1 MPSQVGLSMR
11 EVMQVRSLQG
21 AQVIAGWA
29 GLGRVVERMN
39 IMEVPDVLPWVK
51 TGELLLTTGYPIK
64 DDPSSLTHLVQSLD
78 RRGLA
83 GLAIKLGRYLEELP
97 EEMLRAANERD
108 FPIVLIDNQCGFDD
122 VMNDVLTAI
131 LHKQAVAIE
140 RSEAI
145 HQALIAT
152 VLAGGGLPEVCR
164 DAASLLN
171 APVLIE
177 DILGRVLTV
186 ATPTGPCEQTDIDG
200 LSDRRNSPHDAVQIV
215 AAEARLGT
223 IRALPDDDERQQPLY
238 SDATTVL
245 ERAATVAALAI
256 TRQQAVNEVETRYQS
271 DLVRD
276 LVEGRGLELSRV
288 LAQAAGF
295 GWDLDRPLIT
305 CVIEY
310 AEDVLA
316 APSPAQIDRLANAW
330 QRALRTVD
338 TNAAC
343 VGFSGHAV
351 ALIGTTITAEAL
363 QIVAKQVARALAVGD
378 RPSRVGVGRGCR
390 NTNEIPSSYSQ
401 AKRSLTVGRRFSG
414 DGAVTM
420 FDDLG
425 VYRLLSLIPDSAE
438 LQSYVGEVLGQLA
451 EHDPESDD
459 LRETLLVLLE
469 TNLNIARAARILHF
483 HYNTLRYRI
492 GKLERLVGPFTDD
505 ATLRL
510 NLLLALHVMKA
521 RTC

>member
-1 MPSQVGLSMR
+1 MPSQVGLSVR
-11 EVMQVRSLQG
+11 EVLEVSALRG
-21 AQVIAGWA
+21 AQVIAGSA
-29 GLGRVVERMN
+29 GLGRIVERMN

-51 TGELLLTTGYPIK
+51 PGELLLTTGYPIK
-64 DDPSSLTHLVQSLD
+64 DAPSSLTDLVESLD

-83 GLAIKLGRYLEELP
+83 GLAIKLGRYLDELP
-97 EEMLRAANERD
+97 SQMLRTADERG
-108 FPIVLIDNQCGFDD
+108 FPILLIDNNCGFDD

-131 LHKQAVAIE
+131 LHKQALAIE

-152 VLAGGGLPEVCR
+152 VLAGGGLSEVCR
-164 DAASLLN
+164 DAARLLN

-177 DILGRVLTV
+177 DPSGRVLTI
-186 ATPTGPCEQTDIDG
+186 ATPAGIFARTDLAG
-200 LSDRRNSPHDAVQIV
+200 LSDRRNESHEAVQIV
-215 AAEARLGT
+215 AAGTRLGT
-223 IRALPDDDERQQPLY
+223 IRALPDGPERLEPLY

-276 LVEGRGLELSRV
+276 LVEGRGLELHRV
-288 LAQAAGF
+288 LTQAADF
-295 GWDLDRPLIT
+295 GWDLDRSVVP

-310 AEDVLA
+310 ADEVLA
-316 APSPAQIDRLANAW
+316 DPSPVQIDRLAQAW
-330 QRALRTVD
+330 QRALRVVD
-338 TNAAC
+338 GAAAC

-351 ALIGTTITAEAL
+351 ALIGTSVTAEAL
-363 QIVAKQVARALAVGD
+363 QSVAKQVARALAIGE
-378 RPSRVGVGRGCR
+378 RPSRVGVGRACTG
-390 NTNEIPSSYSQ
+390 TEQIPTGYSQ

-414 DGAVTM
+414 DGAITM
-420 FDDLG
+420 FEDLG

-438 LQSYVGEVLGQLA
+438 LQAYVGEVLGPLA
-451 EHDPESDD
+451 EQDPENND

-469 TNLNIARAARILHF
+469 TNLNIARAARTLHF

-492 GKLERLVGPFTDD
+492 GKLERLVGPFTED

-510 NLLLALHVMKA
+510 NLMLALQVMRA
-521 RTC
+521 RSS